1 MGEHSRRTCGVVEEL
16 SSIKSKDDISLDV
29 DGLDFCAGDD
39 VGGDLVV
46 GTDSSTVSL
55 GKMLD
60 DKVIRLGCSTL
71 FCVEVL
77 PDAMV

>member
-1 MGEHSRRTCGVVEEL
+1 M
-16 SSIKSKDDISLDV
+16 DV